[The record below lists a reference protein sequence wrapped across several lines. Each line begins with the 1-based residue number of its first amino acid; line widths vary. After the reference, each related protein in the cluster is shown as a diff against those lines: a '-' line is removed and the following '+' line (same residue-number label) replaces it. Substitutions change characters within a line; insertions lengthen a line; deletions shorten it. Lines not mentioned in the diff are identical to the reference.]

1 MLQRL
6 KNLRRDEL
14 VKGGFIL
21 FIMLGLYNVLNYVFQ
36 ISMAKMLGPADYSI
50 LAVLMSIIYIISI
63 PNEAIQTVITK
74 YTSLFGATNSLGKIK
89 DLFFRSAK
97 KGIKFAGILFILLIL
112 LSFALSYLLKI
123 EFWLLAVTSLSIFF
137 IFLTPI
143 SRGILQGR
151 KKFAFLGLNL
161 VIESFVKVI
170 LALLLVFAGWKL
182 YGAISAV
189 IIGSIMAF
197 FLAFF
202 AISDIIKAKR
212 ERAEFYK
219 IYEANLPILIAMVS
233 IVLMY
238 SLDIIFA
245 RAFFSPQ
252 NAGEFAFVSLIGKV
266 IIFVSASIG
275 KALFPLSSEGFEKGK
290 NTSSLFKKAL
300 LLVICI
306 AFAALLI
313 YYFFPEEIITIISLG
328 SPQYLGGA
336 GILFIISLAYAFL
349 SISNIII
356 LYKLSINKIV
366 KKAYFLLFFVLAE
379 VVLISIFHENL
390 IEYSISLLVSNLL
403 IFLYS
408 LFLIK
413 E

>member
-1 MLQRL
+1 MLYRL
-6 KNLRRDEL
+6 KNLSKDEL
-14 VKGGFIL
+14 FRGGFIL
-21 FIMLGLYNVLNYVFQ
+21 FFMLCVFNLLNYVFQ

-63 PNEAIQTVITK
+63 PSEAIQTVITK
-74 YTSLFGATNSLGKIK
+74 YTSLFGASNSLGKIK
-89 DLFFRSAK
+89 DLFFRSLK
-97 KGIKFAGILFILLIL
+97 KGIRLAFILFILLIL
-112 LSFALSYLLKI
+112 LSFALSFLLNI
-123 EFWLLAVTSLSIFF
+123 DFWLLAITSLI
-137 IFLTPI
+137 IFLIFLIPI

-151 KKFAFLGLNL
+151 KKFGSLGLNL

-170 LALLLVFAGWKL
+170 LAIILVLAGWKI
-182 YGAISAV
+182 YGAIFAV
-189 IIGSIMAF
+189 IIGSAAAF
-197 FLAFF
+197 LLTL
-202 AISDIIKAKR
+202 ISIKDILNANR
-212 ERAEFYK
+212 EREEFYK

-245 RAFFSPQ
+245 RAFFTPQ
-252 NAGEFAFVSLIGKV
+252 NAGEFAFVSLIGKL

-290 NTSSLFKKAL
+290 NTRSLFKKAL
-300 LLVICI
+300 LLVIGI
-306 AFAALLI
+306 AMFALII
-313 YYFFPEEIITIISLG
+313 YYFFPTEIISIISLN
-328 SPQYLGGA
+328 SEQYLPGA
-336 GILFIISLAYAFL
+336 NLLFILGLSYAFL

-356 LYKLSINKIV
+356 LYKLSVNKMV
-366 KKAYFLLFFVLAE
+366 KKAYLLVFFVIVE
-379 VVLISIFHENL
+379 VVLLFMYHDNL
-390 IEYSISLLVSNLL
+390 IEFSLALLISNLL